1 MERLESLAAFLD
13 WQRELRAADDP
24 QRKQVTICGGTG
36 CTAFGA
42 RDLLE
47 AFASAVEARGV
58 GDRVS
63 VKMTGCHGFCEKG
76 PVLVVLPEK
85 IFYPSVKPEDV
96 DEILDTTVLGDKIVE
111 RLVYSD
117 PVSGERIVYNP
128 AVPFYAKQQ
137 RAVFRLNG
145 VIHPTAL
152 HDYVAHGG
160 YGALAQALGEMTPDE
175 VLAEVRQAGLR
186 GRGGAG
192 FPTGVKWALC
202 RQQPG
207 DEKILICNA
216 DEGDPGAFMDRS
228 LLEGVPHLVI
238 EGMLLAAYAIGASQ
252 GFVYVRAEYPIA
264 VEHTIEAL
272 AQTRERGLLGEGIL
286 GTAFTFDIEVRMGA
300 GAFVCGEESALIASL
315 EGHRGNPRPRPPFPV
330 QKGYLGKPT
339 TINNVETFAN
349 VPLIIADGWER
360 YASVGTEG
368 SKGTKIFALA
378 GKVRNTGLVE
388 VPMGATLRD
397 IVFGIGGGVPEG
409 REFKAAQMGGPSG
422 GCVPAEFLDLPIDY
436 DSVKQIGAIMGS
448 GGLVVM
454 DDQTCMVDVAR
465 FFLEFTQSESC
476 GKCVPCRVGTRH
488 MLDLLKRI
496 CAGEGQEADLDE
508 LDALAHEI
516 KAGSLCGLGQ
526 TAPNPVLTTIR
537 YFRDEYEAHI
547 REHYCPAHV
556 CAGLFAYRILAEVCT
571 GCGACRKACPSGAI
585 TGERKQPHAIDQAK
599 CVYCGACFE
608 ICPASA
614 VTKQR
619 ATGGSDE

>member
-1 MERLESLAAFLD
+1 V
-13 WQRELRAADDP
+13 QR
-24 QRKQVTICGGTG
+24 
-36 CTAFGA
+36 
-42 RDLLE
+42 
-47 AFASAVEARGV
+47 
-58 GDRVS
+58 
-63 VKMTGCHGFCEKG
+63 
-76 PVLVVLPEK
+76 
-85 IFYPSVKPEDV
+85 
-96 DEILDTTVLGDKIVE
+96 
-111 RLVYSD
+111 
-117 PVSGERIVYNP
+117 
-128 AVPFYAKQQ
+128 
-137 RAVFRLNG
+137 
-145 VIHPTAL
+145 
-152 HDYVAHGG
+152 
-160 YGALAQALGEMTPDE
+160 
-175 VLAEVRQAGLR
+175 
-186 GRGGAG
+186 
-192 FPTGVKWALC
+192 
-202 RQQPG
+202 
-207 DEKILICNA
+207 
-216 DEGDPGAFMDRS
+216 
-228 LLEGVPHLVI
+228 
-238 EGMLLAAYAIGASQ
+238 
-252 GFVYVRAEYPIA
+252 
-264 VEHTIEAL
+264 
-272 AQTRERGLLGEGIL
+272 
-286 GTAFTFDIEVRMGA
+286 
-300 GAFVCGEESALIASL
+300 
-315 EGHRGNPRPRPPFPV
+315 
-330 QKGYLGKPT
+330 GYLGKPT

-360 YASVGTEG
+360 YAGVGTEG